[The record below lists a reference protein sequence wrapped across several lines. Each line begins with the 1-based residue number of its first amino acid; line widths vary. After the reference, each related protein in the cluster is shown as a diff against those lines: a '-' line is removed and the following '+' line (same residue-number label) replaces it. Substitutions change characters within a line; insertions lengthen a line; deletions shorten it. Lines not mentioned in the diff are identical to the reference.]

1 MSTEGRN
8 IVIVGAGEV
17 GCNVA
22 QRLSAEGANIY
33 IVEND
38 PAKAARIK
46 SELDT
51 EVICGNGA
59 RPHILA
65 EAGVIRGGDTDILIA
80 CTNRDEVNMLSCWIA
95 HSAGVPRVI
104 SRTRSLE
111 FTDTPDWGRKLGID
125 IMISPERSIAR
136 EVMGLL
142 QVSSATHAAE
152 LLGGRAAL
160 YTMKIADGS
169 PLSGMALKD
178 IRPKFPAL
186 KAVFVYIERQ
196 DGMSGVPG
204 GNDELHSGDICYVV
218 TYKESAG
225 LLENLLCPNESG
237 KSSGKIFIVGGGKL
251 GTQIALMIKRE
262 FGNISLRIIDINL
275 ARCKKL
281 SEDFGEDLVLNIDG
295 SDRRALQDEGIDGAD
310 AYICATSSDELNM
323 IYCAMAKTMGA
334 RRTIA
339 IVRRKDYREVAPEMG
354 ISAAVDAYGS
364 LSDVILQYVKYQSN
378 TFAYSMIDSI
388 NAEMLEVSLR
398 KDLPVIGKTLA
409 ELRLSKGAVI
419 ALIRRGE
426 EILLPDG
433 GTSLQEGDRV
443 ILFAVS
449 EMMTKTAEI
458 FGAEIS

>member
-1 MSTEGRN
+1 MSIKGRN
-8 IVIVGAGEV
+8 IVVVGAGEV

-22 QRLSAEGANIY
+22 QRLSAEGANVY
-33 IVEND
+33 VVEKEIDKVN
-38 PAKAARIK
+38 RIK
-46 SELDT
+46 SEIDA

-59 RPHILA
+59 RPHVLA

-136 EVMGLL
+136 EIMGLL
-142 QVSSATHAAE
+142 QVSSATRAAE
-152 LLGGRAAL
+152 LLGGKAAL

-169 PLSGMALKD
+169 PLDGIALKD
-178 IRPKFPAL
+178 IRAKFPAL
-186 KAVFVYIERQ
+186 KALFVYLESPH
-196 DGMSGVPG
+196 GSGVPG
-204 GNDELHSGDICYVV
+204 GNDVLHSGDVCYVV
-218 TYKESAG
+218 TFRESAN
-225 LLENLLCPNESG
+225 LLEKLLCPNESG

-262 FGNISLRIIDINL
+262 FGNISLRIIDADL

-295 SDRRALQDEGIDGAD
+295 SDSRALHDEGIDGAD

-339 IVRRKDYREVAPEMG
+339 VVRRKDYRDVAPEMG

-364 LSDVILQYVKYQSN
+364 LSDVILQYAKYQSN

-398 KDLPVIGKTLA
+398 KDLPVTGKTLA
-409 ELRLSKGAVI
+409 ELNLGKGAVI

-433 GTSLQEGDRV
+433 ATRLQEDDRV
-443 ILFAVS
+443 ILFAVD
-449 EMMTKTAEI
+449 EMMDETAEL
-458 FGAEIS
+458 FGAEKS